1 MGERAGLAGGD
12 GRDGGSPPRRGYAGF
27 GGRAAEFASESTP
40 WWPERTVAATGS
52 PNVIVML
59 VDDLGFSDLGPF
71 GSEIPTP
78 HIDALA
84 GDGWVFTNYRTAPMC
99 SPARAAL
106 MTGLNPHRAGFGFV
120 AHTDPGYPGFT
131 CELPEDAPTL
141 AESLRAGGYATFA
154 VGKWHLTLES
164 RLHDAA
170 DKSSWPVQRGFD
182 RYFGSMDGFTS
193 LHHPHRLVRDNSVVD
208 VQRFPDG
215 YFLTD
220 ELTDEALAMIDEL
233 RVNDA
238 AKPFFLY
245 YAHTSVHGPI
255 QAKRIDIERHRGRYE
270 AGWNALREARFA
282 RQRELGVVPPHAELP
297 ADAIADGDRI
307 PRWESLSD
315 EDRALFARHM
325 EVYAAAVDEVDQS
338 VGRLLAH
345 LERLGERENTIVV
358 LASDNGGTAEG
369 GPSGTR
375 SYFAQFGHSAPVPEG
390 WVRDVPRDPEEIG
403 GPQVFSQYPTG
414 WARVSNT
421 PFRSFKS
428 STYEGGVHAPLIVS
442 WPAAPVRARGL
453 RDQFVFVSDLAP
465 TILELTG
472 VPALDELR
480 GRRAQQPDGAS
491 VAEVLGDPGA
501 EGREAQYFECV
512 GRRAMVDGDW
522 KAVSPTPPS
531 REDGAAG
538 GDWELY
544 HLADD
549 PTETRDLAG
558 AEPERTAA
566 LAERWRDEAWR
577 NAVFPL
583 DDDGSLH
590 VNRPET
596 EAPLSD
602 PVSLVPFRPPLER
615 FRAAQLTVLKSFVV
629 EASLALPGAE
639 AADGGA
645 DGAPDAETTVAA
657 EGVVV
662 AHGDQGGGYLL
673 AIEHGAPL
681 LAYNAYGEMHR
692 ASGAALRPGAREL
705 VLRFDE
711 LEGLRW
717 RVRLEVDGEPW
728 AEISEVPMLL
738 GMAPFTGISVGYDYG
753 GPVDWQLHERHG
765 GGFRFA
771 GGAIERL
778 RYVPGARSQH
788 DRTVLRRIGE
798 AVAELAD

>member
-1 MGERAGLAGGD
+1 MRGEAGRRDAAD
-12 GRDGGSPPRRGYAGF
+12 GAPRRGYEAF
-27 GGRAAEFASESTP
+27 GGRVAEFVSESTP
-40 WWPERTVAATGS
+40 WWPQRASAPAGA
-52 PNVIVML
+52 PNVVVML

-78 HIDALA
+78 SIDRIA
-84 GDGWVFTNYRTAPMC
+84 GEGWVFTNYRTAPMC

-106 MTGLNPHRAGFGFV
+106 LTGLNPHRAGFGFV

-131 CELPEDAPTL
+131 CELPQDAPTL

-170 DKSSWPVQRGFD
+170 DKSSWPLQRGFD

-208 VQRFPDG
+208 VPEFPDG

-220 ELTDEALAMIDEL
+220 ELTGEALAMIDEL

-238 AKPFFLY
+238 SKPFFLY

-255 QAKRIDIERHRGRYE
+255 QAKRADIERHRGRYE

-282 RQRELGVVPPHAELP
+282 RQRELGIVPTHAELP
-297 ADAIADGDRI
+297 EGALADDARI
-307 PRWESLSD
+307 PSWDSLSD
-315 EDRALFARHM
+315 EERALFARHM

-338 VGRLLAH
+338 VGRLLDRLEQLGE
-345 LERLGERENTIVV
+345 LERTIIV

-375 SYFAQFGHSAPVPEG
+375 SYFAQFGHSAPLPEN
-390 WVRDVPRDPEEIG
+390 WVRDVPRDPADIG
-403 GPQVFSQYPTG
+403 GPRLFSQYPTG

-442 WPAAPVRARGL
+442 WPAAARAEGGSDPVEAGAAGLRGLRGL

-472 VPALDELR
+472 VPPLAELR
-480 GRRAQQPDGAS
+480 GRPAQQPDGRS
-491 VAEVLGDPGA
+491 VAAVLADPTA
-501 EGREAQYFECV
+501 EGRAAQYFECV
-512 GRRAMVDGDW
+512 GRRAMVDGEW
-522 KAVSPTPPS
+522 KAVSPVPPR
-531 REDGAAG
+531 REEGAAG
-538 GDWELY
+538 GTWELY

-549 PTETRDLAG
+549 PTETLDLAA
-558 AEPERTAA
+558 AEPTRVAE

-577 NAVFPL
+577 NTVFPL
-583 DDDGSLH
+583 DDDGTLH
-590 VNRPET
+590 ANRPES
-596 EAPLSD
+596 EAELAA
-602 PVSLVPFRPPLER
+602 PVALVPFRPPLER
-615 FRAAQLTVLKSFVV
+615 FRAAQLTVLKSFSV
-629 EASLALPGAE
+629 EASLVL
-639 AADGGA
+639 D
-645 DGAPDAETTVAA
+645 DGAA
-657 EGVVV
+657 GVIV

-673 AIEHGAPL
+673 AVEGGAPL
-681 LAYNAYGEMHR
+681 ISYNAYGDMHR
-692 ASGAALRPGAREL
+692 SRGAALGAGPHEL
-705 VLRFDE
+705 LLHVDE

-717 RVRLEVDGEPW
+717 RLRLEVDGELS
-728 AEISEVPMLL
+728 AEIAAVPMLL

-753 GPVDWQLHERHG
+753 GPVDWELHERHRT
-765 GGFRFA
+765 FRFS
-771 GGAIERL
+771 GGTIERL
-778 RYVPGARSQH
+778 RYVPGARSRH
-788 DRTVLRRIGE
+788 DPTVLRRIGE
-798 AVAELAD
+798 AVARVAD

>member
-1 MGERAGLAGGD
+1 MGERAGRVGGD
-12 GRDGGSPPRRGYAGF
+12 GSPSRRGYEGF

-40 WWPERTVAATGS
+40 WWPERPVAASGS

-106 MTGLNPHRAGFGFV
+106 MTGLNPHRAGFGYV

-208 VQRFPDG
+208 VQRFPDD

-255 QAKRIDIERHRGRYE
+255 QAKQVDIERHRGRYE

-307 PRWESLSD
+307 PQWDSLSD

-390 WVRDVPRDPEEIG
+390 WVRDVPRELEQIG

-421 PFRSFKS
+421 PFRSFKA

-472 VPALDELR
+472 VPALAELR
-480 GRRAQQPDGAS
+480 GRRTQQPDGAS
-491 VAEVLGDPGA
+491 VAGVLRDAAA

-522 KAVSPTPPS
+522 KAVSPVPPS
-531 REDGAAG
+531 REDGASG
-538 GDWELY
+538 GAWELY

-558 AEPERTAA
+558 VEPERTAA
-566 LAERWRDEAWR
+566 LAERWRDEAWG

-583 DDDGSLH
+583 DDDDSLH
-590 VNRPET
+590 LNRPES
-596 EAPLSD
+596 EAPLAD
-602 PVSLVPFRPPLER
+602 PVNLVPFRPPLER

-629 EASLALPGAE
+629 EASLVLHGTDAGGAE
-639 AADGGA
+639 AVD
-645 DGAPDAETTVAA
+645 DAAGTEVPHAVAA

-681 LAYNAYGEMHR
+681 LAYNAYGDMHR
-692 ASGAALRPGAREL
+692 ACGAALRPGAREL
-705 VLRFDE
+705 VLRVDE

-717 RVRLEVDGEPW
+717 RLRLEVDGELS
-728 AEISEVPMLL
+728 AEIPEVPMLL

-765 GGFRFA
+765 GGFHFT

-788 DRTVLRRIGE
+788 DRTVLRQIGE
-798 AVAELAD
+798 AVADLAD

>member
-1 MGERAGLAGGD
+1 MTGGMRGAD
-12 GRDGGSPPRRGYAGF
+12 PIERRGYEGF
-27 GGRAAEFASESTP
+27 GGRAAEFASESAP
-40 WWPERTVAATGS
+40 WWPSRARARSGA
-52 PNVIVML
+52 PNVVVVL

-78 HIDALA
+78 HIDRLA
-84 GDGWVFTNYRTAPMC
+84 SDGCVFTNYRTAPMC

-141 AESLRAGGYATFA
+141 AESLRAGGYATFM

-170 DKSSWPVQRGFD
+170 DRSSWPLQRGFD

-208 VQRFPDG
+208 IQEFPEG

-220 ELTDEALAMIDEL
+220 ELTGEALAMIDEL

-238 AKPFFLY
+238 SKPFFLY

-255 QAKRIDIERHRGRYE
+255 QAKEADIARHRGRYE
-270 AGWNALREARFA
+270 AGWNAMREARFA
-282 RQRELGVVPPHAELP
+282 RQRELGIVPPHAELP
-297 ADAIADGDRI
+297 EDPLADGDRI
-307 PRWESLSD
+307 PSWDLLSRD
-315 EDRALFARHM
+315 ERELFARHM

-338 VGRLLAH
+338 VGRLTEH
-345 LERLGERENTIVV
+345 LERLGELDNTIIV
-358 LASDNGGTAEG
+358 LSSDNGGTAEG

-375 SYFAQFGHSAPVPEG
+375 SYFAQFGHAAPVPEG
-390 WVRDVPRDPEEIG
+390 WIRDVPRDPAEIG
-403 GPQVFSQYPTG
+403 GPRLFSQYPTG

-428 STYEGGVHAPLIVS
+428 STYEGGVHAPLIMS
-442 WPAAPVRARGL
+442 WPAAAKRSGPRAAAEQSGPHAAAAAAVRGI

-465 TILELTG
+465 TILELAG
-472 VPALDELR
+472 VPPLDSLR
-480 GRRAQQPDGAS
+480 GRPVREIDGRS
-491 VAEVLGDPGA
+491 VAAVLRDPEA

-512 GRRAMVDGDW
+512 GRRAMIDGEW
-522 KAVSPTPPS
+522 KALSPVPPT
-531 REDGAAG
+531 RTEGGAG
-538 GDWELY
+538 GRWELY
-544 HLADD
+544 DLATD
-549 PTETRDLAG
+549 PTETHDLA
-558 AEPERTAA
+558 ERHPERVGE
-566 LAERWRDEAWR
+566 LAERWRREAWR
-577 NAVFPL
+577 NTVFPL
-583 DDDGSLH
+583 DDEGSLH
-590 VNRPET
+590 ENRPET
-596 EAPLSD
+596 EAPLAL
-602 PVSLVPFRPPLER
+602 PVVLPPFRPPLER
-615 FRAAQLTVLKSFVV
+615 FRAAQLTVLKSFAV
-629 EASLALPGAE
+629 EASLTLGPGA
-639 AADGGA
+639 A
-645 DGAPDAETTVAA
+645 
-657 EGVVV
+657 GVIV

-673 AIEHGAPL
+673 ALDGGAPL
-681 LAYNAYGEMHR
+681 VSYNAYGEMHR
-692 ASGAALRPGAREL
+692 ARGSALAGGEHGL

-717 RVRLEVDGEPW
+717 RVSLEIDGAFA
-728 AEISEVPMLL
+728 AEIPEVPMLL

-753 GPVDWQLHERHG
+753 GPVDWELHERHRSYRFTG
-765 GGFRFA
+765 GE
-771 GGAIERL
+771 IDLL
-778 RYVPGARSQH
+778 RYAPGERSRH

>member
-1 MGERAGLAGGD
+1 MPEQRRL
-12 GRDGGSPPRRGYAGF
+12 RGYEGF
-27 GGRAAEFASESTP
+27 GGRVSEFVSDSTP
-40 WWPERTVAATGS
+40 WWRQRPTAPDGA

-78 HIDALA
+78 HIDRLA

-131 CELPEDAPTL
+131 CELPNDAPTL

-170 DKSSWPVQRGFD
+170 DRSSWPLQRGFD

-208 VQRFPDG
+208 VQEFSDG

-220 ELTDEALAMIDEL
+220 QLTDEALAMIDAL
-233 RVNDA
+233 RASDA

-255 QAKRIDIERHRGRYE
+255 QAKAVDIERHRGRYE

-282 RQRELGVVPPHAELP
+282 RQRELGIVPQHAELP
-297 ADAIADGDRI
+297 HDAIADGHRI
-307 PRWESLSD
+307 PIWDSLSD

-338 VGRLLAH
+338 VGRLVAR
-345 LERLGERENTIVV
+345 LEQLGELENTIIV

-369 GPSGTR
+369 GPGGTR

-390 WVRDVPRDPEEIG
+390 WVRDVPRDLEDIG
-403 GPQVFSQYPTG
+403 GPTLFSQYPTG

-428 STYEGGVHAPLIVS
+428 STYEGGVHAPLIVA
-442 WPAAPVRARGL
+442 WPAAPTSSRGL
-453 RDQFVFVSDLAP
+453 REQFVFVSDLAP
-465 TILELTG
+465 TILELAG
-472 VPALDELR
+472 VPRLAELR
-480 GRRAQQPDGAS
+480 GRPAQEADGRSMAP
-491 VAEVLGDPGA
+491 VLGDPDA
-501 EGREAQYFECV
+501 EVREAQYFECL
-512 GRRAMVDGDW
+512 GRRAMVEGEW
-522 KAVSPTPPS
+522 KAVSPTPPT
-531 REDGAAG
+531 RGEGAAG
-538 GDWELY
+538 GSWELY
-544 HLADD
+544 RLSED
-549 PTETRDLAG
+549 PTETRDLAA
-558 AEPERTAA
+558 AEPDRLSA
-566 LAERWRDEAWR
+566 LAERWREEAWS

-583 DDDGSLH
+583 DDDGTLH
-590 VNRPET
+590 ANRPET
-596 EAPLSD
+596 EAALAA
-602 PVSLVPFRPPLER
+602 PVSLMPFRPPLER
-615 FRAAQLTVLKSFVV
+615 FRAAQLTALKSFVV
-629 EASLALPGAE
+629 EASLALGE
-639 AADGGA
+639 RG
-645 DGAPDAETTVAA
+645 

-673 AIEHGAPL
+673 AIEDGAPL
-681 LAYNAYGEMHR
+681 LSYNAYGEMHR
-692 ASGAALRPGAREL
+692 ARGGALQPGAREL
-705 VLRFDE
+705 VLRVDE

-717 RVRLEVDGEPW
+717 RLRLEVDGALS
-728 AEISEVPMLL
+728 AEIAAVPMLL

-753 GPVDWQLHERHG
+753 GPVDWDLHERRRS
-765 GGFRFA
+765 FRFA
-771 GGAIERL
+771 GGSIERL
-778 RYVPGARSQH
+778 RYVPGARSRH
-788 DRTVLRRIGE
+788 DRTVLRDIGG
-798 AVAELAD
+798 AVAQLAD